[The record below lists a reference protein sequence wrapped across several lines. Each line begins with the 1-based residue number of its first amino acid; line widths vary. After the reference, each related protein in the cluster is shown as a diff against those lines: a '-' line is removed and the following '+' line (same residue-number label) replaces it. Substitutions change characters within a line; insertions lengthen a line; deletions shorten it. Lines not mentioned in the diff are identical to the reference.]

1 MALLFWVGRLIWL
14 TAGRLT
20 SCLHYLGFG
29 MKTRPTPPSSFLSFF
44 LCLSPSISM
53 FPVCPLSLSAAS
65 LSFSLYF
72 CLFFVYTFPPTQ
84 AQKYTQIDCSRL
96 VLTQWQWLWQ
106 LVRDRGVWR
115 RHQEVHVTLLPVSC
129 LLFFRREVTLWPLVH
144 PLLLLVSSDL
154 TSFSSLL
161 WLS

>member
-29 MKTRPTPPSSFLSFF
+29 MKTRPTLPSSFCLSFSVFLPRFPCF
-44 LCLSPSISM
+44 LCVLCRSQLPLSPSLRP
-53 FPVCPLSLSAAS
+53 FAS
-65 LSFSLYF
+65 F
-72 CLFFVYTFPPTQ
+72 LFTHFHPH
-84 AQKYTQIDCSRL
+84 KHKNTQIDCSRL